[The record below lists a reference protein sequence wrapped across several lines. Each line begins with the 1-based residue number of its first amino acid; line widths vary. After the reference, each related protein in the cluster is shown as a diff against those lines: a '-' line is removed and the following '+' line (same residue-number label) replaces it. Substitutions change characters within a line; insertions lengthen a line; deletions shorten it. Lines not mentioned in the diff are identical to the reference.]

1 MEFALVYANDWFVI
15 PYTLP
20 AGAVATVR
28 GLVVTNVF
36 GERFW
41 IEAAGAGADADWQRW
56 SMFTIDVAG
65 QPGAKADT
73 SLLLLPTVT
82 KILRSPP
89 SEDILLLRDEVA
101 NMVWGV
107 EQTIPVATGESK
119 RGIEAARQTLA
130 FLQALVGPA
139 PAPVP
144 ANAPIRYRVMNTV
157 PENWIPFIPVHVD
170 GSNRD
175 IQLQRAAMPRIL
187 EGDPNPPVKVEPRT
201 VLLREGLDRTP
212 QQTYFVFEEEV
223 PRAGARLMQ
232 TFERT
237 RWTDG
242 KVYTW
247 LRVRRQTGR
256 GEGSSGLGFD
266 ELINV
271 PTKK

>member
-1 MEFALVYANDWFVI
+1 M
-15 PYTLP
+15 
-20 AGAVATVR
+20 R

-41 IEAAGAGADADWQRW
+41 IDAAGSGADADWQRW

-65 QPGAKADT
+65 QPGAPADT
-73 SLLLLPTVT
+73 SLLLLPTVA

-89 SEDILLLRDEVA
+89 TEEILLLRDEVA

-130 FLQALVGPA
+130 FLQAQLGPA
-139 PAPVP
+139 AAAAPVP

-187 EGDPNPPVKVEPRT
+187 EGDPNPPVKIQPRT
-201 VLLREGLDRTP
+201 VLLREGLDRMPPATL
-212 QQTYFVFEEEV
+212 F
-223 PRAGARLMQ
+223 
-232 TFERT
+232 
-237 RWTDG
+237 
-242 KVYTW
+242 
-247 LRVRRQTGR
+247 RVRGR
-256 GEGSSGLGFD
+256 GAARRRAADADLRAHALDRRQSLHVAARATADRPRRGL
-266 ELINV
+266 ERPRLR
-271 PTKK
+271 

>member
-1 MEFALVYANDWFVI
+1 
-15 PYTLP
+15 
-20 AGAVATVR
+20 
-28 GLVVTNVF
+28 VF

-41 IEAAGAGADADWQRW
+41 IEAAGSGADADWQRW
-56 SMFTIDVAG
+56 SMFTIDVVG
-65 QPGAKADT
+65 RPGAKADT

-82 KILRSPP
+82 KILQSPP
-89 SEDILLLRDEVA
+89 TEEVLLLRDEVA

-107 EQTIPVATGESK
+107 EKMIPVPTGESK
-119 RGIEAARQTLA
+119 RGMEAARQTLA
-130 FLQALVGPA
+130 FLQAQLAAQLGGPP

-157 PENWIPFIPVHVD
+157 PENWIPFIPVHID
-170 GSNRD
+170 ASNRT

-187 EGDPNPPVKVEPRT
+187 EGDPNPPVKIQPRT
-201 VLLREGLDRTP
+201 VLLRVGLDRMP
-212 QQTYFVFEEEV
+212 AQPYFVFEEEV
-223 PRAGARLMQ
+223 PRAGTRLVQ

-266 ELINV
+266 ELVNV
-271 PTKK
+271 TTKK